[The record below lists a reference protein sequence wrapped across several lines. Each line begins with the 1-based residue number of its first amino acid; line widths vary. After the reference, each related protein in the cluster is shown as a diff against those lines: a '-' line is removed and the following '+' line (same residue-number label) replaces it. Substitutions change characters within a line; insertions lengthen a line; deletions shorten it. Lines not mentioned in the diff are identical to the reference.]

1 MKKILFILTLILILP
16 FSKVQAKETSVTLF
30 WGDGCPHCAEE
41 EKYLD
46 ILKQELGDNLN
57 ITKYEVWNNKENNEL
72 LTKVRNVLNDD
83 NEGVPFLVIGN
94 KYFTGY
100 TEDMAKEIKKA
111 IFDNLKQNH
120 LNIVDLVKKGEEIPT
135 SMTLNENPTIHFSLL
150 GNVDAKEVNT
160 TSLALTEG
168 MSDAINLGSLWIM
181 LFLFGILLSV
191 YNKKKRFILGSI
203 FVLTSTLTY
212 AIFGLSGAEFTI
224 NQTAFI
230 RSFISIIA
238 IVIAGVS
245 IDAHMKIN
253 VPKKSFLQKLQE
265 LFGKKQMIIY
275 VISIIIT
282 SVIVTFAL
290 VNQANSSPALFKT
303 VLEIQNVVG
312 IGYTLNMILYYL
324 LYLITSLILFM
335 VINVI
340 VKEIFIENTI
350 GTYNRLIA
358 GIVMLVVAALILFI
372 PNMHGLFSIGP
383 ITLTQFF
390 IVVGLSLATFVIVQI
405 TKVIQYRG

>member
-275 VISIIIT
+275 AISIIIT
-282 SVIVTFAL
+282 SVIATFAL

-312 IGYTLNMILYYL
+312 ISYALNIILYYL
-324 LYLITSLILFM
+324 AYLITSLILFM

-372 PNMHGLFSIGP
+372 PNIFMMVLP
-383 ITLTQFF
+383 
-390 IVVGLSLATFVIVQI
+390 
-405 TKVIQYRG
+405 

>member
-46 ILKQELGDNLN
+46 VLKQELGDNLN

-312 IGYTLNMILYYL
+312 IGYALNIILYYL

-372 PNMHGLFSIGP
+372 PNIFMMVLP
-383 ITLTQFF
+383 
-390 IVVGLSLATFVIVQI
+390 
-405 TKVIQYRG
+405 

>member
-372 PNMHGLFSIGP
+372 PNIFMMVLP
-383 ITLTQFF
+383 
-390 IVVGLSLATFVIVQI
+390 
-405 TKVIQYRG
+405 

>member
-253 VPKKSFLQKLQE
+253 VPKKSFLQKFQE

-282 SVIVTFAL
+282 SVIATFAL

-303 VLEIQNVVG
+303 VLEIQNVAG
-312 IGYTLNMILYYL
+312 ISYALNIILYYL
-324 LYLITSLILFM
+324 AYLITSLILFM

-372 PNMHGLFSIGP
+372 PNIFMMVLP
-383 ITLTQFF
+383 
-390 IVVGLSLATFVIVQI
+390 
-405 TKVIQYRG
+405 

>member
-46 ILKQELGDNLN
+46 VLKQELGDNLN

-275 VISIIIT
+275 AISIIIT
-282 SVIVTFAL
+282 SVIATFAL

-372 PNMHGLFSIGP
+372 PNIFMMVLP
-383 ITLTQFF
+383 
-390 IVVGLSLATFVIVQI
+390 
-405 TKVIQYRG
+405 

>member
-16 FSKVQAKETSVTLF
+16 FSKVQAKEVSVTLF

-46 ILKQELGDNLN
+46 TLKQELGDNLN

-72 LTKVRNVLNDD
+72 LTKVRNALNDD
-83 NEGVPFLVIGN
+83 NDGVPFLVIGN
-94 KYFTGY
+94 KHFTGY
-100 TEDMAKEIKKA
+100 TEDMSKEIKKA
-111 IFDNLKQNH
+111 IFDNLKQNY
-120 LNIVDLVKKGEEIPT
+120 LNIVDLVKNGEEIPT
-135 SMTLNENPTIHFSLL
+135 SMILKENPTIHFSLL

-238 IVIAGVS
+238 IIIAGVS

-253 VPKKSFLQKLQE
+253 IPKKSFLQKLQE

-275 VISIIIT
+275 AISIIIT
-282 SVIVTFAL
+282 SVIATFAL

-303 VLEIQNVVG
+303 VLEIQNVAG
-312 IGYTLNMILYYL
+312 ISYALNIILYYL
-324 LYLITSLILFM
+324 AYLITSLILFM

-372 PNMHGLFSIGP
+372 PNIFMMVLP
-383 ITLTQFF
+383 
-390 IVVGLSLATFVIVQI
+390 
-405 TKVIQYRG
+405 

>member
-41 EKYLD
+41 EKYLAV
-46 ILKQELGDNLN
+46 LKQELGDNLN

-120 LNIVDLVKKGEEIPT
+120 LNIVDLVKNGEEIPT
-135 SMTLNENPTIHFSLL
+135 SMILKDNPTIHFSLL

-238 IVIAGVS
+238 IIIAGVS
-245 IDAHMKIN
+245 IDAYMKIN
-253 VPKKSFLQKLQE
+253 IPKKSILQKLQE

-275 VISIIIT
+275 AISIIIT
-282 SVIVTFAL
+282 SVIATFAL

-303 VLEIQNVVG
+303 VLEIQNVAG
-312 IGYTLNMILYYL
+312 ISYALNIILYYL
-324 LYLITSLILFM
+324 AYLITSLILFM

-372 PNMHGLFSIGP
+372 PNIFMMVLP
-383 ITLTQFF
+383 
-390 IVVGLSLATFVIVQI
+390 
-405 TKVIQYRG
+405 